1 MTLTMSVK
9 ERVRLEMF
17 SRVKRG
23 EMSVG
28 KAARLV
34 GVSVRQA
41 RRLWRRYRR
50 EGDAGLTHRLRGRPG
65 NARKAEV
72 RSEVLALCREKYADF
87 GSALAAEY
95 LAKEGY
101 AIPRTTLW
109 RWRRESGDL
118 GPRRRTARHRMR
130 RERRPYVG
138 ELVQM
143 DGSTHDWFEG
153 RGPVCVLF
161 VLIDDATNRLF
172 CRFYESED
180 TVSAFEVLGRYARKY
195 GLPRSLY
202 VDRDSIYRVN
212 DPPAREEAG
221 DRGQKPMTQ
230 FGRAMGQLGVGMI
243 FAHSPQAKGRVE
255 RANGTLQDR
264 LVKALRVAGIST
276 IDQANAFLEEQFLPE
291 HNRRFARPAAKPID
305 VHRPLPPGVKL
316 AEILCVQEKRTVGRD
331 WCVSF
336 EGRVLQLDKRH
347 AKLSLAGRAITVSK
361 LASGALRLSSR
372 GHRLTWTE
380 LASRPTP
387 RTATTPASSVPPPLL
402 KTPNLRPAPARPPWR
417 PALDHPWRS
426 PFVKA
431 PSLRSD
437 SLRSSSLRSG
447 ALTSPPG

>member
-9 ERVRLEMF
+9 ERTRLEMF

-23 EMSVG
+23 EISVG
-28 KAARLV
+28 QAARLLE
-34 GVSVRQA
+34 VSERQG

-50 EGDAGLTHRLRGRPG
+50 EGDGGLIHRLRGRPS
-65 NARKAEV
+65 NAGKGEE
-72 RSEVLALCREKYADF
+72 RSEVLAICRAKYADF

-118 GPRRRTARHRMR
+118 GPRRRSSRHRIR
-130 RERRPYVG
+130 RERRACIG

-161 VLIDDATNRLF
+161 VLIDDASNRLF
-172 CRFYESED
+172 CRFYASED
-180 TVSAFEVLGRYARKY
+180 TASAFEVFGRYVRKH

-212 DPPAREEAG
+212 DPPAREEAR
-221 DRGQKPMTQ
+221 DRGQKAVTQ
-230 FGRAMGQLGVGMI
+230 FGRAMDQLGVGMI

-255 RANGTLQDR
+255 RVNGTLQDR
-264 LVKALRVAGIST
+264 LVKAMRLAGLST
-276 IDQANAFLEEQFLPE
+276 IEQANAFLEEQFLPE
-291 HNRRFARPAAKPID
+291 HHRRFTRPAAKAPD
-305 VHRPLPPGVKL
+305 VHRALPTGVRL
-316 AEILCVQEKRTVGRD
+316 AEVLCVQESRTVGRD

-336 EGRVLQLDKRH
+336 EGRVLQLDRRH
-347 AKLSLAGRAITVSK
+347 AKLSLAGRWITVRK
-361 LASGALRLSSR
+361 LASGALQLSSR
-372 GHRLTWTE
+372 GHRLKWTE
-380 LASRPTP
+380 LATRPTP
-387 RTATTPASSVPPPLL
+387 PMIATPASSVRVPPLR
-402 KTPNLRPAPARPPWR
+402 TPGLRPPSTRRPWR
-417 PALDHPWRS
+417 PASTHPWRS
-426 PFVKA
+426 PFVQA

-437 SLRSSSLRSG
+437 SRRSSSLRSG